1 MMNYLEKLEKLIEK
15 QHGTVLSADLD
26 LYEIPRTYLQMMV
39 AEGKLERVDRGVYVS
54 TDAIEDEMYSMQ
66 TKYPKLIYSHE
77 TALYL
82 HGLSD
87 RTHFEYSA
95 SVPSGYKVVGS
106 VAERFKIYYIKKE
119 LHELGVET
127 VQSSHG
133 NPIKTYNI
141 ERTICDLIRSRN
153 RIDVQILSEALK
165 RFVKLKSVDFSI
177 LMDYAK
183 KLKIDAVLKNYLE
196 VLL

>member
-1 MMNYLEKLEKLIEK
+1 MMNYLEKLEKLIQK

-26 LYEIPRTYLQMMV
+26 LYEIPRNYLQMMV
-39 AEGKLERVDRGVYVS
+39 AEGKLEKVDRGIYVS
-54 TDAIEDEMYSMQ
+54 TDSIEDGMYSMQ

-87 RTHFEYSA
+87 RTPFEYSA
-95 SVPSGYKVVGS
+95 SVPSGYKVVES
-106 VAERFKIYYIKKE
+106 VAKRFKIYYIKME
-119 LHELGVET
+119 LHELGVVT

-133 NPIKTYNI
+133 NLIKTYNI
-141 ERTICDLIRSRN
+141 ERTICDLVRSRN
-153 RIDVQILSEALK
+153 RIDVQILNEALK
-165 RFVKLKSVDFSI
+165 RFVKLKSTDYSI

-183 KLKIDAVLKNYLE
+183 KFKIDVVVKNYLE
-196 VLL
+196 ILL